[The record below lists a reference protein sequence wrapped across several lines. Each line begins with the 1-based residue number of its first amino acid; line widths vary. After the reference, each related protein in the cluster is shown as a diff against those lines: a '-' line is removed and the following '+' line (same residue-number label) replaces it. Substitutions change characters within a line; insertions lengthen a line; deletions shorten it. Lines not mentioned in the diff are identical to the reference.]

1 MDTRSIVRDNI
12 RDLFNKFNNDFFFQ
26 AANVIL
32 SKRFDHFID
41 RLHERKFDEIEVIKA
56 LKNVISDKKCE
67 IIYCC
72 HLKTPPL
79 RLNIIYKNFII
90 CFSIFIDEENNKKR
104 LQLRTITEKTNKYSR
119 ISTFIL
125 Q

>member
-32 SKRFDHFID
+32 SKRFEHFID
-41 RLHERKFDEIEVIKA
+41 RLYERKFDEIEVIKA
-56 LKNVISDKKCE
+56 LKKVISDKKCE

-72 HLKTPPL
+72 HLNTPPL
-79 RLNIIYKNFII
+79 RLNIVYKNFII

-104 LQLRTITEKTNKYSR
+104 LKLRTITEKTSKYSR